1 MLVTLP
7 AAPSSPELLVAAAN
21 RIQQLLAGAGSFA
34 CSSRSSRALLATSEL
49 LAAFPAVL
57 GCCCQPCQLL
67 GLSGSRTSSSQQLL
81 GTSSERLQAWGSPPR
96 WSLQCLQG
104 GAFLGC
110 VDMPFRGGPR
120 HMHPELVFRC
130 KVARRCGNAYISHH
144 LASAPL
150 WGRKSHINRG
160 HMQPPRHR
168 ALATQV
174 CGRFDN
180 TPVLGSASRAAVHRP
195 CASCKQPWQV
205 RQEGNHANRAHV
217 LGFVADSATPS
228 VSVSL

>member
-1 MLVTLP
+1 MLAAPAALGHCWQLRSCWPHSQPYSGVAVSPASSWGFLAAAP
-7 AAPSSPELLVAAAN
+7 AAPNSSWA
-21 RIQQLLAGAGSFA
+21 
-34 CSSRSSRALLATSEL
+34 
-49 LAAFPAVL
+49 PAVN
-57 GCCCQPCQLL
+57 GCKHGGRP
-67 GLSGSRTSSSQQLL
+67 
-81 GTSSERLQAWGSPPR
+81 
-96 WSLQCLQG
+96 QG
-104 GAFLGC
+104 GVCSACKAGLFWGVWTCLFAGVQGTC
-110 VDMPFRGGPR
+110 VQNFCSGA
-120 HMHPELVFRC
+120 H
-130 KVARRCGNAYISHH
+130 ISHH

-160 HMQPPRHR
+160 HMQHPRHR
-168 ALATQV
+168 ALARQV